1 MEHIDLAKQFNSF
14 AYELAQEH
22 MSINDKIPSISNTI
36 LLRRIIFNKYYYA
49 LYHKYLSHDSD
60 LSSKSGSSI
69 HDAILKKIRACKDN
83 DQKLYQVYLKLLN
96 LRVWADYKLDDNQNA
111 LTINLAT
118 LNNDVWSIMKRK
130 TISC

>member
-14 AYELAQEH
+14 AYELAKEH
-22 MSINDKIPSISNTI
+22 ISINDKIPSISNTN

-60 LSSKSGSSI
+60 LSSKSGPGI
-69 HDAILKKIRACKDN
+69 HDAIVKKIQAKDP
-83 DQKLYQVYLKLLN
+83 KLFQVYLKLLN
-96 LRVWADYKLDDNQNA
+96 LRVWADYKLDDNSDA
-111 LTINLAT
+111 LTLNLTT
-118 LNNDVWSIMKRK
+118 LNNNVWSIMKRK

>member
-22 MSINDKIPSISNTI
+22 MSINDKIPSISNTD

-60 LSSKSGSSI
+60 LRSKSGPGI
-69 HDAILKKIRACKDN
+69 HDAILKKIQACRDP
-83 DQKLYQVYLKLLN
+83 KLYQVYLKLLN

-111 LTINLAT
+111 LTINLST